1 MKDCPCQTRYF
12 LRRVCRATTVVILAT
27 IIAIFLSTL
36 TAIEAYFGYSVV
48 AAVISDGNVETLG
61 TWHQS
66 CSCSIKWDL
75 FQLIAC
81 ESRNEW

>member
-36 TAIEAYFGYSVV
+36 TAIEAYLAIRLRLTGYFRRKCRN
-48 AAVISDGNVETLG
+48 ARHLAPELI
-61 TWHQS
+61 
-66 CSCSIKWDL
+66 L
-75 FQLIAC
+75 FH
-81 ESRNEW
+81 